1 MTNPNDAI
9 GTNAGFGG
17 RTSPNAFNDVLA
29 GYTRGILSG
38 WECVPKTGM
47 TVSVGGDGSIRDV
60 AIAKDN
66 AGNATTINNR
76 SGAPVDVTIAGAP
89 VTNDRID
96 LIVAYASNPVE
107 GDATDV
113 DFAPSVG
120 IIDVQGTASA
130 TPVAPDEND
139 IRTAITADGAD
150 GTTAYYVVLASI
162 TVGQGVTTIGSGVIS
177 AGDSAL
183 KLAGNTVVKR
193 VVLWEVPGSS
203 ASTGNT
209 FALTDNSGNYDQLE
223 IFHTLGNSTSFKG
236 TSVSVFDM
244 PTSGLTIVSDAGAS
258 AESWTV
264 ALSRFNLSGST
275 LTRSTPNW
283 RKVIGANNVTLHTG
297 STDLV
302 AIWKIVGIKYVQ
314 I

>member
-17 RTSPNAFNDVLA
+17 RTSPDAFNDILGA
-29 GYTRGILSG
+29 YTRGIVSG
-38 WECVPKTGM
+38 WECVPKSGM
-47 TVSVGGDGSIRDV
+47 TVSIGGDASVRDV

-76 SGAPVDVTIAGAP
+76 SGAPVDITIAGAP
-89 VTNDRID
+89 VTNNRID
-96 LIVAYASNPVE
+96 LIVAYASNPVQ

-113 DFAPSVG
+113 DFAPAVG

-130 TPVAPDEND
+130 TPTAPDEND

-162 TVGQGVTTIGSGVIS
+162 EVGQGVTTIGSGVIS

-193 VVLWEVPGSS
+193 TVLWEATGS

-209 FALTDNSGNYDQLE
+209 FALADDPVNYDELE
-223 IFHTLGNSTSFKG
+223 VIHTLGGSLTFKG
-236 TSVSVFDM
+236 SSISRFQTFHGDISV
-244 PTSGLTIVSDAGAS
+244 ISDGGAS
-258 AESWTV
+258 GTSWITCF
-264 ALSRFNLSGST
+264 SRFTVGASSMTRGATNFRKTFTASG
-275 LTRSTPNW
+275 
-283 RKVIGANNVTLHTG
+283 VTTVTG
-297 STDLV
+297 SDDKV
-302 AIWKIVGIKYVQ
+302 GIWKIVGIKYVQ

>member
-1 MTNPNDAI
+1 MTNPSDAI

-38 WECVPKTGM
+38 WECVPKSGM

-76 SGAPVDVTIAGAP
+76 SGAPVDITIAGAP
-89 VTNDRID
+89 VTNNRID
-96 LIVAYASNPVE
+96 LIVAYASNPVQ
-107 GDATDV
+107 GDVTDV
-113 DFAPSVG
+113 DFAPAVG

-130 TPVAPDEND
+130 TPTAPDESD

-162 TVGQGVTTIGSGVIS
+162 EVGQGVTTIGSSVIS

-183 KLAGNTVVKR
+183 KLAGNLVVKR
-193 VVLWEVPGSS
+193 TVLWEVTGS

-223 IFHTLGNSTSFKG
+223 IFHTLGNSTGFTGSA
-236 TSVSVFDM
+236 VSVFNM
-244 PTSGLTIVSDAGAS
+244 PTSGLTIVSNAGAS
-258 AESWTV
+258 DTSWTV
-264 ALSRFNLSGST
+264 SLSRFSLSGAT

-283 RKVIGANNVTLHTG
+283 RKVIGSNNVTTSSG
-297 STDLV
+297 TTDKV
-302 AIWKIVGIKYVQ
+302 AIWRIVGIKYVQ